1 MTTKVKT
8 ELPDIDEDRSGADA
22 VAVAAKNSDS
32 SDNVGDADRQ
42 SDKNSSGDAAA
53 INAAAA
59 AAAEYVFKKEQILDL
74 SRIADDD
81 DADSAD
87 GIRYQYVVVI
97 ALQTFPGQSLSRTDV
112 SRTSYTKEFSC
123 T

>member
-1 MTTKVKT
+1 MTTTKVKT

-22 VAVAAKNSDS
+22 VAVAAKDSDS

-42 SDKNSSGDAAA
+42 SDQNSSGDVAA

-81 DADSAD
+81 ADDSAD

-97 ALQTFPGQSLSRTDV
+97 SV
-112 SRTSYTKEFSC
+112 SVV
-123 T
+123 